1 MQLVVCEKPSVGA
14 TLAKALGAAERKN
27 GYIEGDNIIISWCI
41 GHLVELAD
49 ADVYDEHY
57 KKWSIEDLPIIPQK
71 WQYIVS
77 AGKNEQFEVLRGLM
91 NDERITDVVNACD
104 AGREGELIFRLVY
117 NKVGCAKPMKR
128 LWLSSMEE
136 KAITAAFADLKDGR
150 DYENL
155 YRSALCRAKADWIV
169 GINATRLFS
178 KMYNK
183 KLNVGRVQTP
193 TLAILL
199 DREKSIADFK
209 KEKYYTVRLKAD
221 GLDAVSEKITDES
234 EAKRIA
240 VECSGKSAT
249 VKSVKTERK
258 TVNPPKLYD
267 LTTLQREANRLYGF
281 TAHQTL
287 DYVQSLYEM
296 KLCTYPRTD
305 SQYLTEDMESTAI
318 GTASA
323 VTKKLGFL
331 SDIAIMGDVR
341 RVLNNSKVSDHTA
354 LIPTADFYYC
364 SPDNIPDGEKK
375 ILFLIACRLVCALS
389 APYIYETVT
398 SEIECN
404 GFSFT
409 VKGRKVIDEGFKAV
423 ERKFRDY
430 YKVTY
435 DADEEEMPET
445 SLFEGQT
452 IQNVSSEISENYTQ
466 PPKHFTEDTL
476 LSAMERAGTEN
487 ITEEV
492 ERSGLGTPAT
502 RAGIIEKLTKSGF
515 VSRDKR
521 NLLVS
526 AGGSDLVSFMPEIIK
541 SAKLTADW
549 ENKLSLMAQGKFTE
563 QQFMADIER
572 LVCDIISQARSEYDE
587 SKAASFGGEAFG
599 TCPRCGRNIMKT
611 PKAYSCENKA
621 CGFAIWKQNKF
632 FQNARK
638 EMTDDMVKK
647 MLSKGKVAVSGLYSQ
662 KSGKTY
668 DAVISLDD
676 NGKYVNFKLEFPT
689 NKKGRK

>member
-14 TLAKALGAAERKN
+14 ALAKALGAADHKN
-27 GYIEGDNIIISWCI
+27 GYIEGDNIIVSWCI
-41 GHLVELAD
+41 GHLVELAS
-49 ADVYDEHY
+49 ADCYDERY
-57 KKWSIEDLPIIPQK
+57 KKWSIEDLPIIPQE
-71 WQYIVS
+71 WQFIVS
-77 AGKNEQFEVLRGLM
+77 AGKNEQFEVLRSLM
-91 NDERITDVVNACD
+91 NDSRVTEVVNACD

-117 NKVGCAKPMKR
+117 NKVGCTKPVKR

-136 KAITAAFADLKDGR
+136 KAIIASFADLKDGR
-150 DYENL
+150 EYDNL
-155 YRSALCRAKADWIV
+155 YRSALCRSKADWIV
-169 GINATRLFS
+169 GINSTRLFS

-199 DREKSIADFK
+199 DRENAIAGFQ
-209 KEKYYTVRLKAD
+209 KEKYYTVKLKAD
-221 GLDAVSEKITDES
+221 GLDAVSEKITDER

-240 VECSGKSAT
+240 GECSGKSAV

-267 LTTLQREANRLYGF
+267 LTTLQRDANRLYGY
-281 TAHQTL
+281 TAQQTL
-287 DYVQSLYEM
+287 DYTQSLYEM

-305 SQYLTEDMESTAI
+305 SCFLTD
-318 GTASA
+318 
-323 VTKKLGFL
+323 
-331 SDIAIMGDVR
+331 DMGDTAGKTAETVMR
-341 RVLNNSKVSDHTA
+341 SLPLVNGIEFIPDTSKVLNSAKVSDHTA
-354 LIPTADFYYC
+354 IIPTLSLAGTNLDEV
-364 SPDNIPDGEKK
+364 PNGEKN
-375 ILFLIACRLVCALS
+375 ILFLIACRLLCAVS
-389 APYIYETVT
+389 APYIYDTVT
-398 SEIECN
+398 AEIWCN
-404 GFSFT
+404 GFSFAA
-409 VKGRKVIDEGFKAV
+409 KGRTVISEGFKAI
-423 ERKFRDY
+423 ENAFKQ
-430 YKVTY
+430 KQKCK
-435 DADEEEMPET
+435 DESEDNAEEPAL
-445 SLFEGQT
+445 SLTEGQT
-452 IQNVSSEISENYTQ
+452 IMGVSSDVCENYTQ

-476 LSAMERAGTEN
+476 LSAMERAGVED
-487 ITEEV
+487 ITEDV

-502 RAGIIEKLTKSGF
+502 RAAIIEKLTKSGF
-515 VSRDKR
+515 VTRDKR

-526 AGGSDLVSFMPEIIK
+526 AGGSDLISFMPEIIK

-572 LVCDIISQARSEYDE
+572 LVCDIIAQARTEFDE

-599 TCPRCGRNIMKT
+599 TCTRCGRNILKT

-621 CGFAIWKQNKF
+621 CGFSIWKQNKF

-638 EMTDDMVKK
+638 ELTDDMVKK

-668 DAVISLDD
+668 DAVICLDD
-676 NGKYVNFKLEFPT
+676 TGKYVNFKLEFPAK
-689 NKKGRK
+689 KKGR